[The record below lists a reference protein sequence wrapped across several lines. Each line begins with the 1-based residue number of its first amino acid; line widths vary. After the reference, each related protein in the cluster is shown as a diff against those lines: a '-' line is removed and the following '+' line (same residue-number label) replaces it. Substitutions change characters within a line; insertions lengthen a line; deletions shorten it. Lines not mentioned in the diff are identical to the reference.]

1 MTKRI
6 RSFKRWLDRT
16 YKKLLPKVTADSELA
31 IMVNENEDPE
41 IIAYLTEQHFPFYLH
56 TFADGFSSIC
66 YISIILVIIYSPKKI
81 RMEQMSILAYKRLF

>member
-41 IIAYLTEQHFPFYLH
+41 IIAYLTEQHFPFYLYPD
-56 TFADGFSSIC
+56 TVVSKNEFKFFLSKKDSATVGFM
-66 YISIILVIIYSPKKI
+66 KGTDN
-81 RMEQMSILAYKRLF
+81 E